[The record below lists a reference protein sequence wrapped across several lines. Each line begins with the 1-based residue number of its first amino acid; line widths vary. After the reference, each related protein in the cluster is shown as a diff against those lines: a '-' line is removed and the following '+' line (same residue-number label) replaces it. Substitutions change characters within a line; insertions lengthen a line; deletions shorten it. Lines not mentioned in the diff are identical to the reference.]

1 MKIKSLLLLSTLFC
15 ASAFATPSNQSLEE
29 LAKIMPYEST
39 FYQAV
44 VAPLEMERMAIAQGM
59 AQDNTLTD
67 DQRKK
72 ALKAF
77 DDYAEGLIK
86 SLDTK
91 ATKDG
96 LKKSYLNAAKSFSQ
110 AEVDAMIAF
119 YGSKDGQS
127 ALKKQDAVFESY
139 MKSAGESNKKTVEA
153 YENKYLKKMQD
164 DVKKILNK

>member
-72 ALKAF
+72 P
-77 DDYAEGLIK
+77 
-86 SLDTK
+86 
-91 ATKDG
+91 
-96 LKKSYLNAAKSFSQ
+96 
-110 AEVDAMIAF
+110 
-119 YGSKDGQS
+119 
-127 ALKKQDAVFESY
+127 
-139 MKSAGESNKKTVEA
+139 
-153 YENKYLKKMQD
+153 
-164 DVKKILNK
+164 